1 MLPASARMAF
11 QDHFSRQS
19 AEYSKFRPRYPDS
32 LFEYLASISPS
43 QKVAWDCATGNGQA
57 AVALASF
64 FDHVIAT
71 DASEKQIQNAE
82 QNPRIDYR
90 VATAEKC
97 GLPPDS
103 IDLTTV
109 AQALHWFDLDNFYR
123 EAERVLKPGGVL
135 AVWCYDLLEIEPEI
149 DAIVNRFYDE
159 IVGKYWAFERKI
171 VEQRYQTISFPFAE
185 MEPPSFAMHAHWSME
200 HLIGYLQTWSATQT
214 FIVANGSDPIDLIR
228 TDLSEAWHEP
238 NRVRPVNWSLS
249 LRVGRAVT
257 K

>member
-1 MLPASARMAF
+1 MAL

-19 AEYSKFRPRYPDS
+19 AEYSKFRPHYPDS
-32 LFEYLASISPS
+32 LFKYLAGVSPS
-43 QKVAWDCATGNGQA
+43 HEVAWDCATGNGQA

-71 DASEKQIQNAE
+71 DGSEKQIHNAE
-82 QNPRIDYR
+82 QNPRIEYR

-103 IDLTTV
+103 TDLITV
-109 AQALHWFDLDNFYR
+109 AQALHWFDLDCFYR
-123 EAERVLKPGGVL
+123 EAERVLKPDGIL

-149 DAIVNRFYDE
+149 DMIVHRFYDK

-171 VEQRYQTISFPFAE
+171 VEQRYQTIAFPFAE
-185 MEPPSFAMHAHWSME
+185 MEPPTFAMRARWSME

-228 TDLSEAWHEP
+228 ADLSEAWREP
-238 NRVRPVNWSLS
+238 NRVRPVNWPLS
-249 LRVGRAVT
+249 LRVGRTAI
-257 K
+257 KQ